1 MINKG
6 KFGKIR
12 ALLITAGVFS
22 LLAAVY
28 AAVTCYAL
36 VPLPGVF
43 AAVPAAVGAVLAV
56 IGAQELRR
64 EAVCLEETEK
74 NIEGFAFI
82 RFDKLKKTALLSSNF
97 TEVTGITV
105 SSSVVGEDEYSSIIK
120 EMVSSR
126 LNSDEDIYMT
136 SIADKWI
143 KVCSSGFENYEFIE
157 IIDVSK
163 YVACKNVIR
172 SLKYYDKS
180 TGVLSS
186 DAFASQVRKSSE
198 MNAGTLG
205 VINFVLSG
213 MDSIT
218 SFAGN
223 AAAEKIISKVAAYIK
238 KYENPHNIFTG
249 RTASNEF
256 SVLIT
261 ETYEDGCR
269 KLADKIC
276 SGIQEMLSGMSGD
289 EKGSVRVFCGYAC
302 FSGSDNDVGT
312 ILAHADFAA
321 FDAEN
326 SGALA
331 PVAFSGDDYELK
343 AQEFRKVQVFE
354 QIIENS
360 YIDYHFQPIV
370 NARTGEIFG
379 YEALMRPHT
388 VDGIRLSPLE
398 VLDIAKQQEMLYKI
412 EQITFSSTMKILSE
426 NQDFF
431 STRKMF
437 INCIPNALLSDED
450 FLKLADTYGSLFDK
464 IVVEVTEENP
474 VFDSAVKTLDE
485 RLRSRRTQIALDD
498 YGTGYSNDST
508 LLAVK
513 PEYIKIDRSIIKD
526 IDKDIQRQHLVA
538 NMVDFASQHGIMAL
552 GEGVETLEELETVIS
567 LGVDLIQGYITCRAT
582 AVLMLEIPLDIK
594 NHIINFNL
602 KHKGKVSRIYR
613 ITEPETADIVELGLA
628 GFNEIFITSKQAV
641 LKGDPDTEVNMK
653 ITCDA
658 EPESRLRLENV
669 NIVSDDSSV
678 LTLAKGS
685 EVNMEIEGRSTFKR
699 GGIRVPEGAKL
710 FVSGAG
716 SLDISDN
723 KVSSFGIGGSCMQ
736 NFGKIML
743 ACEGEINVSCK
754 GDNVIGIGGGI
765 GSADSLIKII
775 SGTVRVKGDGKDIV
789 GIGSFAG
796 DTSVF
801 MNPVNAEINM
811 GGEKVIGVGSRS
823 GRVNIDS
830 AANINAQISGD
841 TCCCIGAFE
850 KGSGNII
857 INGGRSS
864 IVVKGK
870 NIAGIGAIGGNMETT
885 LNAGFMDILCE
896 GNLATGVGDLT
907 GSGSVK
913 CRGTSLKAICKAS
926 EENPLG
932 VKNGKVYVSSGTIET
947 SNVEPIECYSFE
959 GERLVQFRTDGREPF
974 RRTMKSGE
982 STYLYTAAPTG
993 EEYMYVYI
1001 PEAYADK
1008 EAEA

>member
-6 KFGKIR
+6 KFRKIT
-12 ALLITAGVFS
+12 ALLTAAGVIS
-22 LLAAVY
+22 ALAAAY
-28 AAVTCYAL
+28 AVIAGCGL
-36 VPLPGVF
+36 IPLSAAF
-43 AAVPAAVGAVLAV
+43 AAVPAAAGAVLAV
-56 IGAQELRR
+56 IAVNGLRR

-74 NIEGFAFI
+74 SIDGFAFI
-82 RFDKLKKTALLSSNF
+82 RFDKVRKEALLSSNF
-97 TEVTGITV
+97 TEITGISAT
-105 SSSVVGEDEYSSIIK
+105 SSVIGENEYTGIVK
-120 EMVSSR
+120 EMASSR
-126 LNSDEDIYMT
+126 LNSEDDIYMT
-136 SIADKWI
+136 GVADKWI
-143 KVCSSGFENYEFIE
+143 KICSSEFGRYEFIE

-163 YVACKNVIR
+163 YVACKNVIK

-180 TGVLSS
+180 TGVLTA

-198 MNAGTLG
+198 MNTGTIG

-213 MDSIT
+213 MDSVT
-218 SFAGN
+218 SFAGT
-223 AAAEKIISKVAAYIK
+223 AAADKIISKVAAYIK
-238 KYENPHNIFTG
+238 KYENPHNIFVG

-256 SVLIT
+256 SILIT

-269 KLADKIC
+269 KLADKIFG
-276 SGIQEMLSGMSGD
+276 GIQDMLSGMSGD

-302 FSGSDNDVGT
+302 FSGTDNDMGT
-312 ILAHADFAA
+312 ILARADFAA

-326 SGALA
+326 SCAPA
-331 PVAFSGDDYELK
+331 PVAFSGEDYELK

-412 EQITFSSTMKILSE
+412 EQITFTSTMRILSE

-450 FLKLADTYGSLFDK
+450 FIKLTDTYGSLFDK

-474 VFDSAVKTLDE
+474 VFDSAVKTLND

-526 IDKDIQRQHLVA
+526 IDKDVQRQHLAA

-567 LGVDLIQGYITCRAT
+567 LGVDLIQGFVACRAT
-582 AVLMLEIPLDIK
+582 AVLMLEIPLEIK

-628 GFNEIFITSKQAV
+628 GFNEILITGKQAV

-669 NIVSDDSSV
+669 NIVSDDSAI
-678 LTLAKGS
+678 LTFAKGS
-685 EVNMEIEGRSTFKR
+685 EVNMEIEGRNTFNR

-716 SLDISDN
+716 TLEISDTKTN
-723 KVSSFGIGGSCMQ
+723 SFGIGGSYMQ

-743 ACEGEINVSCK
+743 ACEGEIAVNCK
-754 GDNVIGIGGGI
+754 GDNVVGIGGGI

-775 SGTVRVKGDGKDIV
+775 SGTVKVKVDGKDIV

-796 DTSVF
+796 ETSVF
-801 MNPVNAEINM
+801 MNPVNAEIAM
-811 GGEKVIGVGSRS
+811 GGEKVIGIGSRA
-823 GRVNIDS
+823 GRINIDS

-841 TCCCIGAFE
+841 TCCCMGAFE
-850 KGSGNII
+850 KGSGSIVV
-857 INGGRSS
+857 NGGKSS

-870 NIAGIGAIGGNMETT
+870 EIAGIGAIGGNIETT
-885 LNAGFMDILCE
+885 LNAGVMDILCE
-896 GNLATGVGDLT
+896 GNFATGVGDLT
-907 GSGSVK
+907 GSGTVK
-913 CRGTSLKAICKAS
+913 CRGTSLRSIAKAS
-926 EENPLG
+926 KENPLG
-932 VKNGKVYVSSGTIET
+932 VNNGKVYVSGGSIET
-947 SNVEPIECYSFE
+947 SDVEPLECYSFD
-959 GERLVQFRTDGREPF
+959 GERLVQFRTSGREPF
-974 RRTMKSGE
+974 RRMLKSGE

-1001 PEAYADK
+1001 PEACADNK
-1008 EAEA
+1008 AEA

>member
-6 KFGKIR
+6 KFKKIT
-12 ALLITAGVFS
+12 ALLIAAAVLS
-22 LLAAVY
+22 VLAAVY
-28 AAVTCYAL
+28 AAAAACGL
-36 VPLPGVF
+36 IPLPAVF
-43 AAVPAAVGAVLAV
+43 AAVPAVFAAAAAILA
-56 IGAQELRR
+56 ADKLRR
-64 EAVCLEETEK
+64 EAACLEKTEQC
-74 NIEGFAFI
+74 IEGFAFI
-82 RFDKLKKTALLSSNF
+82 RFDKVKREAVLSSNF
-97 TEVTGITV
+97 TEITGITV
-105 SSSVVGEDEYSSIIK
+105 TSSVIGENEYSCIIK
-120 EMVSSR
+120 EMISSR

-136 SIADKWI
+136 EVADKWI
-143 KVCSSGFENYEFIE
+143 KICSSGFGKYELLE
-157 IIDVSK
+157 IIDVSN
-163 YVACKNVIR
+163 YVACKNVIK
-172 SLKYYDKS
+172 SLKYYDKF
-180 TGVLSS
+180 TGVLTS

-198 MNAGTLG
+198 MNTGTLG

-213 MDSIT
+213 MDSVT
-218 SFAGN
+218 SFAGT

-238 KYENPHNIFTG
+238 KYENPHNIFAG

-269 KLADKIC
+269 RLADKIC
-276 SGIQEMLSGMSGD
+276 GGIQEMLSGMPGG

-302 FSGSDNDVGT
+302 FSGTDNDTGT

-343 AQEFRKVQVFE
+343 AQEFKKVQVFE

-379 YEALMRPHT
+379 YEALMRPRT

-398 VLDIAKQQEMLYKI
+398 VLEIAKRQEMLCKI

-450 FLKLADTYGSLFDK
+450 FIKLTDSYGSLFDRV
-464 IVVEVTEENP
+464 VVEVTEENP
-474 VFDSAVKTLDE
+474 VFDSAVKTLDD

-508 LLAVK
+508 LLAVR

-567 LGVDLIQGYITCRAT
+567 LGVDLIQGYVACRAT

-628 GFNEIFITSKQAV
+628 GFNEIVITSKQAV

-658 EPESRLRLENV
+658 EPESRLRIENV
-669 NIVSDDSSV
+669 NIVSDDSAV
-678 LTLAKGS
+678 LTFTKGS
-685 EVNMEIEGRSTFKR
+685 EVNMEIEGRNTFKR

-710 FVSGAG
+710 FASGAG
-716 SLDISDN
+716 TLDISDN
-723 KVSSFGIGGSCMQ
+723 KVSSFGIGGSYMQ

-743 ACEGEINVSCK
+743 ACEGEISVNCK
-754 GDNVIGIGGGI
+754 GDNVIGIGGGTA
-765 GSADSLIKII
+765 SADSLIKVICGKI
-775 SGTVRVKGDGKDIV
+775 KLRIDGKNIV
-789 GIGSFAG
+789 GIGSFSG
-796 DTSVF
+796 ETSINI
-801 MNPVNAEINM
+801 NPVTADIVM
-811 GGEKVIGVGSRS
+811 GGEEVLGIGARS
-823 GRVNIDS
+823 GHIMVDS
-830 AANINAQISGD
+830 AADINAQISGD
-841 TCCCIGAFE
+841 SCCCMGTFG
-850 KGSGNII
+850 KGSGNVV
-857 INGGRSS
+857 INGGKSS

-870 NIAGIGAIGGNMETT
+870 DVAGIGALGGNTQIM
-885 LNAGFMDILCE
+885 LNAGRMDILCE
-896 GNLATGVGDLT
+896 GGCATGVGDLS

-913 CRGTSLKAICKAS
+913 FRGMSLRSIVKAS

-932 VKNGKVYVSSGTIET
+932 FKDGKIYVSSGTIET
-947 SNVEPIECYSFE
+947 SGIEPVECYSFE
-959 GERLVQFRTDGREPF
+959 GERLVQLRTNGREPF
-974 RRTMKSGE
+974 CRTVKSGE
-982 STYLYTAAPTG
+982 TTYLYTAAPTG
-993 EEYMYVYI
+993 DEYMYVYV
-1001 PEAYADK
+1001 PEAYAD
-1008 EAEA
+1008 A